1 MRRIQYL
8 PTQNAGRNSLN
19 LLEDTVKVK
28 LIGKTDLLR
37 DFLHG
42 QISGIQ
48 QRLCVANPLLIQQ
61 MMEGT
66 SERLLQQMAG
76 SGFGKSQIFCQIFQ
90 SGIRIRIIINE
101 TPDMPCPSGLVQVLF
116 IKPIRN
122 LQETGSH
129 HLQQQRNFIAA
140 GITPFRQRPGTD
152 ANIRQSAVLPVPATA
167 NPEAG
172 KSPRKK
178 SRHALCPGES
188 ARSLP

>member
-129 HLQQQRNFIAA
+129 
-140 GITPFRQRPGTD
+140 
-152 ANIRQSAVLPVPATA
+152 
-167 NPEAG
+167 
-172 KSPRKK
+172 
-178 SRHALCPGES
+178 
-188 ARSLP
+188 SLPR